1 MRSGRLVLVGLLA
14 LTIISVGCS
23 TTRQARNVEKSGFLG
38 DYSQLVEGKGDEAQ
52 LIYVDNSANF
62 SKYDAVMIDSVT
74 IWRSKTNSK
83 ISTEDQ
89 QMLTDYLYKAIHDQL
104 SKNFRIADRPGPGVL
119 RIRAAVTEAVGANV
133 IGNAV
138 TSIVPQARAL

>member
-1 MRSGRLVLVGLLA
+1 MRSARLVLVGLLA

-23 TTRQARNVEKSGFLG
+23 TTRQARNFEKSGFLG

-89 QMLTDYLYKAIHDQL
+89 QMLTDYLYKAIHDQF